1 MAKNNGLRIVTLL
14 FGFCALL
21 PAIASGQ
28 NASPRSA
35 RPAALDQG
43 TLDLFA
49 GYPENENLK
58 LIIYTHARREPMEGA
73 EVALYSTWFLHGNPR
88 GPMTTIV
95 DIHGRVF
102 TYPRPLGDVDRTRSR
117 WKEQPAVDLTVFLA
131 TLRTLPVSTPP
142 VAMGDLVIVSYRL
155 DGKWQTRL
163 YDRTK
168 APPELTT
175 IYQLAHSV
183 LHSN

>member
-1 MAKNNGLRIVTLL
+1 MTKSNRLRIV
-14 FGFCALL
+14 ALL
-21 PAIASGQ
+21 LGLYVIVPAIVSGQ
-28 NASPRSA
+28 NPSHRTV

-58 LIIYTHARREPMEGA
+58 LVIYTHARREPMEGA

-102 TYPRPLGDVDRTRSR
+102 TYPKPLTERDRTRSL
-117 WKEQPAVDLTVFLA
+117 WKEQPAVDLTLFLA
-131 TLRTLPVSTPP
+131 TIRTLPVSTPP
-142 VAMGDLVIVSYRL
+142 IAMGDLVIVSYRL
-155 DGKWQTRL
+155 DGKWETRL

-168 APPELTT
+168 TPPELAT

-183 LHSN
+183 LHRN

>member
-1 MAKNNGLRIVTLL
+1 MTRKNRLRIATLM

-28 NASPRSA
+28 NASPGIA
-35 RPAALDQG
+35 RNAALDKA

-49 GYPENENLK
+49 RYPENESLK
-58 LIIYTHARREPMEGA
+58 LIIYTHARRQPMEAA

-102 TYPRPLGDVDRTRSR
+102 TYPKPLAEIDRTRSR

-131 TLRTLPVSTPP
+131 ALRTLPVSTPP
-142 VAMGDLVIVSYRL
+142 KAMSDLVIVSYRL

-168 APPELTT
+168 APTELTT